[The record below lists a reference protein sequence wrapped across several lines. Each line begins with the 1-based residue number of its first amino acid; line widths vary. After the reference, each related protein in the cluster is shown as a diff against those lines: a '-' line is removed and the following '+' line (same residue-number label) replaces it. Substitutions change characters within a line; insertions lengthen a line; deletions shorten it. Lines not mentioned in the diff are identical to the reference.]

1 MGKKKARARKN
12 VRKRDEYAEVIPAK
26 KKRGPP
32 RDRAARRAPEPT
44 DADRE
49 AELKRLRT
57 FLKRRDVARS
67 ATDDWTVRFDDDGK
81 FAYVSAAGVAY
92 TTKTAVLCALAPAD
106 VDAGPSAAQVWGA
119 SRPGAE
125 DQAIAALVDGLV
137 ADVDDRLG
145 LYDLPPTLRGDE
157 TAVRR
162 LLGAASKRSEPLRS
176 ITSTQLARRSRGGS
190 APAAST

>member
-81 FAYVSAAGVAY
+81 FAYVSAAGEAY
-92 TTKTAVLCALAPAD
+92 TTKTAVLRALAPAD

-137 ADVDDRLG
+137 AELATAQQRTFHVEPRREQLQRVDLCH
-145 LYDLPPTLRGDE
+145 PIP
-157 TAVRR
+157 VRR
-162 LLGAASKRSEPLRS
+162 LCCLLEAGAL
-176 ITSTQLARRSRGGS
+176 
-190 APAAST
+190 

>member
-1 MGKKKARARKN
+1 MGKKKAGARKN

-81 FAYVSAAGVAY
+81 FDAYVSAAGEAY

-106 VDAGPSAAQVWGA
+106 VDAGPSAAQV
-119 SRPGAE
+119 
-125 DQAIAALVDGLV
+125 
-137 ADVDDRLG
+137 
-145 LYDLPPTLRGDE
+145 
-157 TAVRR
+157 
-162 LLGAASKRSEPLRS
+162 
-176 ITSTQLARRSRGGS
+176 
-190 APAAST
+190 

>member
-1 MGKKKARARKN
+1 MRQRTDTPGTTGKRRRSPVRPRTGAAPGTTGKHREAMGKKKAGARKN

-67 ATDDWTVRFDDDGK
+67 ATDDG
-81 FAYVSAAGVAY
+81 AAGDA
-92 TTKTAVLCALAPAD
+92 ARRGLEPGQAPGEGTGAA
-106 VDAGPSAAQVWGA
+106 AGESEAAE
-119 SRPGAE
+119 PGA
-125 DQAIAALVDGLV
+125 DQG
-137 ADVDDRLG
+137 
-145 LYDLPPTLRGDE
+145 RGDR
-157 TAVRR
+157 VPG
-162 LLGAASKRSEPLRS
+162 LGERKPRH
-176 ITSTQLARRSRGGS
+176 RGTPGI
-190 APAAST
+190 PCDC